1 MPDDSNTLLV
11 LPATPGTDT
20 GATAPTAEA
29 ASAALLAE
37 PLPAD
42 ASAAPALSP
51 EEVAAAEAAAAE
63 AARLEAEA
71 AAAAEREARLKRL
84 LDRISEHPDFPSL
97 KDSIR
102 SIQSLARSETAHMRA
117 FSDQILQDVAMS
129 SKLLRLINT
138 AFYSSAGGG
147 EITSIERAIAL
158 MGFKSVGTL
167 ASSIKLF
174 DRLPKGGPYL
184 DRVKQQFARGLLA
197 GMLSSELRGGGQRD
211 EIGYTASVFQQL
223 GEMLTWMHFPDDA
236 ATITERVASTV
247 QAAEHS
253 SPDAPAP
260 TPAEHLQLLDQCS
273 TRISR
278 EVLSLSYEELGHE
291 IARMWGWPDALL
303 QAMRPLRPAATDRP
317 ATDGEYLRLLCTA
330 SNELAH
336 TLMDVPPEE
345 RANHLPAFLQTWG
358 VPLGL
363 EQEQI
368 EPVLT
373 RAFDDWQQLAISLG
387 VIKPPPPPVRAP
399 AKSAAAAAGAAAKS
413 ASAQKPGQPGAAQ
426 KPGTTG
432 APPAARPR
440 PAHPPAVPRPQAT
453 PILSRGIEQVSEAA
467 MGEMP
472 LPQVMQM
479 TLQILREALHLR
491 RAIVCLRDAS
501 GQMLQGRLGVG
512 EQGQSLAPTFR
523 VTLAGQPDLFGMLC
537 LRSADTLIQDTSD
550 PLIARHL
557 PAWFHQNVQ
566 APTFL
571 VLPLVHAGGGNPRVL
586 GMLYGDRAEV
596 ASLAVDEQQLGMLK
610 TLRNQVLL
618 AMRLRSGG

>member
-1 MPDDSNTLLV
+1 MSADPNTLLV
-11 LPATPGTDT
+11 LPSAPGPAASASVPTAAADTPHLPTDLLSAEDG
-20 GATAPTAEA
+20 GADGAAPAAVVSPEEAATAEA
-29 ASAALLAE
+29 EAARR
-37 PLPAD
+37 
-42 ASAAPALSP
+42 
-51 EEVAAAEAAAAE
+51 AAEAAE
-63 AARLEAEA
+63 
-71 AAAAEREARLKRL
+71 AAEREIKLKRL

-102 SIQSLARSETAHMRA
+102 SIQSLARSETAHLRA

-138 AFYSSAGGG
+138 AFYASVGGG

-174 DRLPKGGPYL
+174 DRLPKGGPHL

-197 GMLSSELRGGGQRD
+197 GMLASELRGSRQRD
-211 EIGYTASVFQQL
+211 EIGYTAAVFQQL
-223 GEMLTWMHFPDDA
+223 GEMLIWMHFPDDA
-236 ATITERVASTV
+236 AAISARVAGAV
-247 QAAEHS
+247 QAGEPAA
-253 SPDAPAP
+253 PDAPAP
-260 TPAEHLQLLDQCS
+260 PPSEHLQRLEQHAA
-273 TRISR
+273 RVSR
-278 EVLSLSYEELGHE
+278 EVLGLSYDELGHE
-291 IARMWGWPDALL
+291 IAHLWGWPDALL
-303 QAMRPLRPAATDRP
+303 QVMRPLRPSATDRP
-317 ATDGEYLRLLCTA
+317 ASDGDYLRLLCTA

-336 TLMDVPPEE
+336 ALIDLPAEE
-345 RANHLPAFLQTWG
+345 RQAHLPAFLQTWG

-363 EQEQI
+363 DQEQL
-368 EPVLT
+368 EPLLT
-373 RAFDDWQQLAISLG
+373 RAFDDWQQLALSLG
-387 VIKPPPPPVRAP
+387 VIKPPAPPVRAP
-399 AKSAAAAAGAAAKS
+399 AGSAAAR
-413 ASAQKPGQPGAAQ
+413 KPGSLGATRKTAAT
-426 KPGTTG
+426 PS
-432 APPAARPR
+432 APPARPR

-453 PILSRGIEQVSEAA
+453 PILSRGIEQISEAA

-472 LPQVMQM
+472 LPQVLQT
-479 TLQILREALHLR
+479 TLQILRQALHLR

-501 GQMLQGRLGVG
+501 GQMLQGRIGVG
-512 EQGQSLAPTFR
+512 EQGQSLAPAFR

-557 PAWFHQNVQ
+557 PAWFHQHVQ

-618 AMRLRSGG
+618 AMRLRGGG